1 MEYKANT
8 IEELFGTL
16 QQSIVESWRKHLK
29 TSKYSSHMALNDFYE
44 DMPDLVDQLIEDYMG
59 VVGGKVDNYK
69 CIFTAEDMDVYE
81 YLKALRTLVKD
92 GAKKFLEESELKS
105 DVDSILSLI
114 DSTLYKL
121 KELSENKSNV
131 NKSNTIMSLKN
142 FLLESMNESR
152 INESRHEGEKMY
164 NGFKKFS
171 MKTKNLNPD
180 EINKLVPEP
189 IVITDPWIG
198 ECISM
203 YVKHAID
210 SADAALQD
218 EYKNNKKGFFE
229 DEWDNIISLNE
240 IDFFDWREQ
249 SKLLSDD
256 VDDQEIIDLLEVW
269 LPDAYKEVVGSDIE
283 LPY

>member
-8 IEELFGTL
+8 IEEFFGTL

-105 DVDSILSLI
+105 DVDNILSLI

-121 KELSENKSNV
+121 KELSENKSNA

-152 INESRHEGEKMY
+152 VNESFDVGERMY
-164 NGFKKFS
+164 NGFKNILEKAKSVEDLEKLIDSFNKNKYPYASEIAYMYLNWVITGWDDYMKEADPDDVWDEYESNINFDQFS
-171 MKTKNLNPD
+171 DYCD
-180 EINKLVPEP
+180 EFVDFLDDHEDEKSDIYSQAEEIVTKLVPE
-189 IVITDPWIG
+189 IYFV
-198 ECISM
+198 
-203 YVKHAID
+203 VNRKHI
-210 SADAALQD
+210 
-218 EYKNNKKGFFE
+218 
-229 DEWDNIISLNE
+229 E
-240 IDFFDWREQ
+240 IPE
-249 SKLLSDD
+249 
-256 VDDQEIIDLLEVW
+256 E
-269 LPDAYKEVVGSDIE
+269 
-283 LPY
+283 

>member
-8 IEELFGTL
+8 IEEFFGTL

-105 DVDSILSLI
+105 DVDNILSLI

-121 KELSENKSNV
+121 KELSENKSNA

-142 FLLESMNESR
+142 FLLES
-152 INESRHEGEKMY
+152 INESRVNESRDEGEKMY
-164 NGFKKFS
+164 NGFKNILEKAKSAKDLKKYINSSDNSKYPYASEIAYMYLNWVITGWDDYMKEADPDDVWDEYESNINFDQFS
-171 MKTKNLNPD
+171 DYCD
-180 EINKLVPEP
+180 EFVDFLDDHEDEKSDIYSQAEEIVTKLVPE
-189 IVITDPWIG
+189 IYFV
-198 ECISM
+198 
-203 YVKHAID
+203 VNRKHI
-210 SADAALQD
+210 
-218 EYKNNKKGFFE
+218 
-229 DEWDNIISLNE
+229 E
-240 IDFFDWREQ
+240 IPE
-249 SKLLSDD
+249 
-256 VDDQEIIDLLEVW
+256 E
-269 LPDAYKEVVGSDIE
+269 
-283 LPY
+283 

>member
-59 VVGGKVDNYK
+59 VVGEKVDNYK

-81 YLKALRTLVKD
+81 YLKALRALVKD

-105 DVDSILSLI
+105 DVDNILSLI

-152 INESRHEGEKMY
+152 VNESFDVGERML
-164 NGFKKFS
+164 NGFKKIS
-171 MKTKNLNPD
+171 KKTKNLNPD
-180 EINKLVPEP
+180 EINKYIPKHLLEMK
-189 IVITDPWIG
+189 PWMG
-198 ECISM
+198 ECFSVYI
-203 YVKHAID
+203 KHIID
-210 SADAALQD
+210 GSDDALEND
-218 EYKNNKKGFFE
+218 YEGDKDTFFE
-229 DEWDNIISLNE
+229 EEWPNIISLGE
-240 IDFFDWREQ
+240 IDIYELREQ
-249 SKLLSDD
+249 SKHLSDD
-256 VDDQEIIDLLEVW
+256 VDDEEVIDAFADY
-269 LPDAYKEVVGSDIE
+269 LPQVYKAINKADIDFAD
-283 LPY
+283 

>member
-152 INESRHEGEKMY
+152 INESRDEGEKMY
-164 NGFKKFS
+164 KGFKKFS

-180 EINKLVPEP
+180 EINKHIQKSV
-189 IVITDPWIG
+189 VTASPWMG
-198 ECISM
+198 ECFSVYI
-203 YVKHAID
+203 KHLID
-210 SADAALQD
+210 GADAALED
-218 EYKNNKKGFFE
+218 DYEGDKDTFFE
-229 DEWDNIISLNE
+229 EEWPNIISLEE
-240 IDFFDWREQ
+240 IDIDELREQ
-249 SKLLSDD
+249 SKHLSDD
-256 VDDQEIIDLLEVW
+256 VEDEEIIGAFADY
-269 LPDAYKEVVGSDIE
+269 LPQVYKAVVGGDID
-283 LPY
+283 LTY